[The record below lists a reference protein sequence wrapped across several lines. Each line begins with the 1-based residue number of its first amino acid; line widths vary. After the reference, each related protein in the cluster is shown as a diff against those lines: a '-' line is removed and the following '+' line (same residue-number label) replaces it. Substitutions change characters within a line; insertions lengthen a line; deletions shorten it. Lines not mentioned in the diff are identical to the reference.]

1 MQAENPETITEEDWN
16 RLPGSEIMGENPS
29 SQKTIDKAGWT
40 NDMRNSEIPESFRTV
55 IKSAA
60 RKLSGPKR
68 REYIA
73 EITNE
78 LLDGNARKAE
88 RVFGWGRET
97 VKKGLRELDTGII
110 CLDNYSARGNRK
122 TEEKVPE
129 LAEDIRSIIRR
140 NGHSGPTYIYTSPK
154 TVRMSLIR
162 TKGYSEDQ
170 LPSLETIANIL
181 ERTVAP
187 VIKTVLFDE
196 LPVRCRQKYRKWL
209 KMKEKS
215 GDHGPFVI
223 LASKEPIG
231 KNGRRIWDLTFMPQE
246 EYESSK
252 RPLKNSE
259 GRNYYRVIES

>member
-1 MQAENPETITEEDWN
+1 MNGEGKTPVSGIRN
-16 RLPGSEIMGENPS
+16 RYRIFPKKEFD
-29 SQKTIDKAGWT
+29 KTGWT
-40 NDMRNSEIPESFRTV
+40 DDMRNIEIPESFRTV

-129 LAEDIRSIIRR
+129 LAEDIRSIVRR
-140 NGHSGPTYIYTSPK
+140 NGNSGPTYIYTSPR

-162 TKGYSEDQ
+162 IKGYSEEQ

-181 ERTVAP
+181 DRTVAP
-187 VIKTVLFDE
+187 AIKTVLFDE

-209 KMKEKS
+209 KKREKT
-215 GDHGPFVI
+215 GDRRPCVI

-231 KNGRRIWDLTFMPQE
+231 KNGRRIWDLTFMPE
-246 EYESSK
+246 KEFETAE
-252 RPLKNSE
+252 RPMINAE